1 MAVRSALV
9 RCTAVAL
16 VVVALVAGCA
26 SEDDPTPPKK
36 TPSVTAPTELNFAV
50 YGAQPLIDAYTRIAA
65 MFNLDHLETKVVVHG
80 YATHDEAMA
89 ALAKDRGTDRE
100 PDVFMTDRD
109 DLTALI
115 DDDVIQPVNELLAE
129 REVDFGDGYTRS
141 GLEAFSADAALQCM
155 PADVSP
161 LVVYYNPRLI
171 ELDQIAEP
179 GRTPISQ
186 QRGWTLEEFARAAL
200 QPRAPGVRGL
210 YVGADLEQIAPF
222 IWSGGG
228 EVVDSTD
235 EPTTLTLSDDASAG
249 ALEQLLEVVRDPAL
263 TFGQPALRRSSALER
278 FKAGKLGMIL
288 GYRDLTPEL
297 RNQRG
302 LIFDVMPLPR
312 LGGGATVATMSGLCL
327 SADSDQTDLAAD
339 FLTDVTSDESAS
351 ELAETGYV
359 MPANV
364 DVVNDEAFLQTGEKP
379 LHAQVFAREARG
391 TRLLPSVPQW
401 TLVRRAAAR
410 ELTQLFYQPV
420 ILSLPDRLEA
430 IDEGSTLLFDPD
442 ANTPPLTPTPSP
454 TPSD

>member
-1 MAVRSALV
+1 
-9 RCTAVAL
+9 
-16 VVVALVAGCA
+16 
-26 SEDDPTPPKK
+26 
-36 TPSVTAPTELNFAV
+36 
-50 YGAQPLIDAYTRIAA
+50 
-65 MFNLDHLETKVVVHG
+65 
-80 YATHDEAMA
+80 
-89 ALAKDRGTDRE
+89 
-100 PDVFMTDRD
+100 
-109 DLTALI
+109 
-115 DDDVIQPVNELLAE
+115 
-129 REVDFGDGYTRS
+129 
-141 GLEAFSADAALQCM
+141 M

-228 EVVDSTD
+228 EVVDNTD